1 MKSNIRLNIKI
12 NEIEEGINLI
22 VQRLNKQG
30 NMK

>member
-12 NEIEEGINLI
+12 NEIGEGINLI

-30 NMK
+30 NIK